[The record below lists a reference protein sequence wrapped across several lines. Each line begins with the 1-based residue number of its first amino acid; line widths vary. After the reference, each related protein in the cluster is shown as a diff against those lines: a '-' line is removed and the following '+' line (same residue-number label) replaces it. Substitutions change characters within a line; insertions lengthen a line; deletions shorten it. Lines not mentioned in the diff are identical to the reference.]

1 MTWQRGGGGQ
11 KQLEIHQMF
20 TGEVDF
26 SNFYFH
32 ISFCYYFLV
41 ALQWPCI
48 DERVKKQNMFF
59 WNNAPSVTAF
69 LRYLSTDS
77 IQIFPASRPLPYTP
91 DPLLSGLLS
100 SYPSPS
106 LSSGCDFSSPW
117 SAHQSHLPADSACPS
132 SQTKAGLNKVL
143 MQGHPFLHLSPIHTR
158 TKLLVLYPLELQT
171 HATVESVPHC
181 TTHCYILYVMFF
193 LGLKCSGTFHLY

>member
-1 MTWQRGGGGQ
+1 MVHNAYDLSFALKSLLHDKLKIYSWHGREVVGGQ

-106 LSSGCDFSSPW
+106 LSSGCDFSSP
-117 SAHQSHLPADSACPS
+117 
-132 SQTKAGLNKVL
+132 
-143 MQGHPFLHLSPIHTR
+143 
-158 TKLLVLYPLELQT
+158 
-171 HATVESVPHC
+171 
-181 TTHCYILYVMFF
+181 
-193 LGLKCSGTFHLY
+193 LKCSSVSSSCWLSLSQFPDQSRAE